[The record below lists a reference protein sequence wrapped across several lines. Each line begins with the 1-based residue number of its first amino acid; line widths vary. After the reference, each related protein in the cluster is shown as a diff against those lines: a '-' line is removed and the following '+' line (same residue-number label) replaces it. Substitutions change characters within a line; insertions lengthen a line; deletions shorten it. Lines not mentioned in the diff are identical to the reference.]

1 MSFNP
6 FRKNSSAS
14 PKFDSF
20 RNTKPVLLLID
31 ALAVPRNWIRRLYNW
46 VVKWAAHKNAQ
57 SALAGISFAESSF
70 FPLPPDPLLM
80 AMVFAKPKRWVRYA
94 FITLI
99 TSVVG
104 GAFGYLIGFGLMES
118 VGQWIIDSFH
128 LQKEFVDLGK
138 AYSDNA
144 TIAVFAAA
152 LTPIPYKLVT
162 ITAGAF
168 QINFPVFII
177 ASIVGRGT
185 RFFAVA
191 ALAAF
196 LGQKY
201 KDQIEK
207 YIDLVSILLL
217 VVLIG
222 LFVIL
227 RN

>member
-1 MSFNP
+1 MKFSKKQKHP
-6 FRKNSSAS
+6 A
-14 PKFDSF
+14 FDSF
-20 RNTKPVLLLID
+20 LKSKPMLLLIEVLD
-31 ALAVPRNWIRRLYNW
+31 KPRVWIRKLYNW

-94 FITLI
+94 LITLI
-99 TSVVG
+99 ASVIG
-104 GAFGYLIGFGLMES
+104 GVFGYIIGLGLMES
-118 VGQWIIDSFH
+118 VGQWILDTFH

-144 TIAVFAAA
+144 TLAVFAAA

-168 QINFPVFII
+168 QINFPIFVV

-201 KDQIEK
+201 KDKIER
-207 YIDLVSILLL
+207 YIDVVSVVLL
-217 VVLIG
+217 VI
-222 LFVIL
+222 LFIL
-227 RN
+227 FILFRN